1 MGMKQYQ
8 DKFKREQVDGEILA
22 ECDETVLTNDLG
34 VTSRLHRMRLLKIIS
49 GTYIWLLA
57 TSTGFKSEVSITVVH
72 VTVVHVCIFNNLCF
86 VVVMLLYLIALHDL
100 FTAF

>member
-8 DKFKREQVDGEILA
+8 DKFKQEQVDGEILA

-49 GTYIWLLA
+49 GTYIWLLT
-57 TSTGFKSEVSITVVH
+57 TSTGF
-72 VTVVHVCIFNNLCF
+72 
-86 VVVMLLYLIALHDL
+86 
-100 FTAF
+100 